1 MIKIRFFAAPIVN
14 FIDKIFFGNMERLT
28 DIMGISERKGGS
40 FFQGVMKENVGFQ
53 GSGKTFV

>member
-40 FFQGVMKENVGFQ
+40 FFQGVMKENVGF
-53 GSGKTFV
+53 